1 MQLHKPTSHH
11 PDTPSHELSAKK
23 SYRSQQTNGPSSLR
37 EFASTIG
44 ILITAL
50 VIALLMINF
59 VFRSYQ
65 VDGKSMETTLQNADK
80 LIIWKVPRTWARIT
94 GHNYIPGRG
103 DVIIFN
109 ESDLLAC
116 GQAGTKQL
124 VKRVIGLP
132 GDRVVVAKGVYTI
145 YNSSH
150 LSGFNPD
157 QTLPYFDHGKDLP
170 VTAGN
175 IDVVLSPSQLFVSG
189 DNRPDSCDS
198 RAFGPINADQIIGKL
213 SLRVFPLNKVKTF

>member
-1 MQLHKPTSHH
+1 MQLHKP
-11 PDTPSHELSAKK
+11 DTKAPNAHSQELSAKK
-23 SYRSQQTNGPSSLR
+23 SYRFQQSKEPSSLR

-109 ESDLLAC
+109 EADLLAC
-116 GQAGTKQL
+116 GQTGTKQL

-150 LSGFNPD
+150 PGGFNPD
-157 QTLPYFDHGKDLP
+157 QTLPYFDYGKNIP
-170 VTAGN
+170 TTAGN
-175 IDVVLSPSQLFVSG
+175 ISVTLSPSQLFVSG